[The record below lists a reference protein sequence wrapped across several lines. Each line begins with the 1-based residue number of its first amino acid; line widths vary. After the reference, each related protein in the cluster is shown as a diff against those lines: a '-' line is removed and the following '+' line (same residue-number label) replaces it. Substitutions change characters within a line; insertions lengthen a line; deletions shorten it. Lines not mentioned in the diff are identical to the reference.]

1 MLVFGGVLAM
11 VAALAG
17 YAYRPLRTVEATLPD
32 HDEHVARPEEA
43 PQTAPGL

>member
-1 MLVFGGVLAM
+1 MLVFAGILAM

-32 HDEHVARPEEA
+32 HDAEA
-43 PQTAPGL
+43 PGAAPDGA